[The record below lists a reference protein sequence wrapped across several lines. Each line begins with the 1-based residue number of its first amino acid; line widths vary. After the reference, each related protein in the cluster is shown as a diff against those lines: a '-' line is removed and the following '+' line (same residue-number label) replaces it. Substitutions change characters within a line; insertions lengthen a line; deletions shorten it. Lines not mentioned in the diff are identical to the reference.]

1 MLSKRV
7 HSTEDTLLLAQL
19 REGMRFA
26 FDTLYEK
33 YKADVFNEVYKRL
46 GSVDQ
51 AKDVTQDVFI
61 ALWTKGSV
69 TVIHNLPGY
78 FYISI
83 RNNVF
88 RLMQRKRKF
97 VPIPDLLSELKGN
110 SQQADAGVLYKELLA
125 KYKGL
130 VEKLPEQQRI
140 IYRLRYDDQLTPEE
154 IAQKLHLS
162 PKTVRNHLG
171 RALTR
176 LKALFLLTQV
186 VFWITGKY

>member
-1 MLSKRV
+1 MLSKKA
-7 HSTEDTLLLAQL
+7 HSAEDTLLLAQL
-19 REGMRFA
+19 REGMRSA
-26 FDTLYEK
+26 FDTLYDK

-61 ALWTKGSV
+61 ALWTKGAD

-78 FYISI
+78 FYIAI

-88 RLMQRKRKF
+88 RLMERQRKF
-97 VPIPDLLSELKGN
+97 VPIPELLSELKGN
-110 SQQADAGVLYKELLA
+110 SQSADAAVLYKELRT
-125 KYKGL
+125 KYEAL
-130 VEKLPEQQRI
+130 VDNLPEQQRI

-176 LKALFLLTQV
+176 LKAAFLLAQV
-186 VFWITGKY
+186 IFWMTGK

>member
-1 MLSKRV
+1 MLSKKA
-7 HSTEDTLLLAQL
+7 HSAEDTFLLAQL
-19 REGMRFA
+19 REGMRSA

-61 ALWTKGSV
+61 ALWTNGSR
-69 TVIHNLPGY
+69 TEIHNLPGY

-88 RLMQRKRKF
+88 RLMEKQRRF

-110 SQQADAGVLYKELLA
+110 SQSADADVLYKELQT
-125 KYKGL
+125 KYQAL
-130 VEKLPEQQRI
+130 VDKLPEQQRI

-154 IAQKLHLS
+154 IAIKLNIS

-171 RALTR
+171 RALAH
-176 LKALFLLTQV
+176 LKATFLLVQV
-186 VFWITGKY
+186 IFWLTGK